1 MRLSIPLAAQRCRD
15 AVVAA
20 ESIMETVRKEDEM
33 RGMNAGRGKAALN
46 TMMGALVAL
55 VCSGTALADE
65 YPAKPIQL
73 IIPFS
78 AGGSTDIVARQ
89 LAANLSEALKQQV
102 IPVNQPG
109 AAGNIAAEAVV
120 RAAPDGYTLLWG
132 ASVMSTNVA
141 FGPVPPFDPS
151 KDLAPV
157 ALVAKAPF
165 LVAVN
170 PKLGIRTMKELVDA
184 AKAKPSKYTIGA
196 AQLDS
201 YVGQFGA
208 QSGISLLFVPYKG
221 GAQSTADAVAG
232 HLDMAYSQA
241 ALLLPFI
248 QSGRLIAIG
257 VSSEKRLEV
266 LPDVPTFLESG
277 LSKHVTTYWYGVFAP
292 AQTPAPIID
301 RLSREIQKVSAGP
314 MAKRLAELGI
324 ESASSTPQELRDL
337 LRNET
342 AHWLDV
348 ARNAKSTAS
357 AAPK

>member
-1 MRLSIPLAAQRCRD
+1 MKQLFGR
-15 AVVAA
+15 
-20 ESIMETVRKEDEM
+20 EDEM
-33 RGMNAGRGKAALN
+33 HRFKAVHGKVILSAV
-46 TMMGALVAL
+46 MGAIVAL
-55 VCSGTALADE
+55 VCSGVALAEE

-102 IPVNQPG
+102 VPVNQPG

-120 RAAPDGYTLLWG
+120 RAAADGYTLLWG

-141 FGPVPPFDPS
+141 FGPAPPFDPS

-170 PKLGIRTMKELVDA
+170 PKIGIRTMKELVDA
-184 AKAKPSKYTIGA
+184 AKANPNKYTIGA

-201 YVGQFGA
+201 YVGQFGV
-208 QSGISLLFVPYKG
+208 QSEIRLLFVPYKG

-248 QSGRLIAIG
+248 QSGRLHAIG

-277 LSKHVTTYWYGVFAP
+277 VSKHVTTYWYGVFAP

-301 RLSREIQKVSAGP
+301 RLSREIQKISAGP
-314 MAKRLAELGI
+314 MAKKLAELGI
-324 ESASSTPQELRDL
+324 ESASSTPQELGDL
-337 LRNET
+337 LRTET
-342 AHWLDV
+342 AYWLDV
-348 ARNAKSTAS
+348 AKTAKSTAS
-357 AAPK
+357 VPQK